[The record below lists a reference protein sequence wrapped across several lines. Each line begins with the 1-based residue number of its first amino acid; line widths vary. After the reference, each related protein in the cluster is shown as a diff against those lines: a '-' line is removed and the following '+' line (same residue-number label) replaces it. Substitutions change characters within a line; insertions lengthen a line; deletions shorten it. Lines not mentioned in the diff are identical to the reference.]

1 MPGRVTIAACVW
13 LAALCV
19 AGIPTPVGA
28 EAFYAKD
35 EALELAFPGTADVQ
49 SRTVIL
55 TDAQAATVKE
65 RSGAD
70 LDSRLFTFYTA
81 RRNGSIVGYAVI
93 DTHTVRTLPETFLAV
108 LTPEGTVEQVILLA
122 FYEPKEYMPPP
133 QWLDQFEGRG
143 LAGSWRVGRDL
154 HGISGASLTARA
166 IPEALRKILALY
178 DVAIRPDHAAPP

>member
-1 MPGRVTIAACVW
+1 MPSRVIAAIV
-13 LAALCV
+13 LATLCA
-19 AGIPTPVGA
+19 AGMPTRVVA

-35 EALELAFPGTADVQ
+35 EALQLAFPGTADVQ

-55 TDAQAATVKE
+55 TDAQAAAVKE

-81 RRNGSIVGYAVI
+81 RRNGNVLGYGVI
-93 DTHTVRTLPETFLAV
+93 DTHTVRTLPETFLTV

-133 QWLDQFEGRG
+133 RWLDQFKGRG
-143 LAGSWRVGRDL
+143 IAGSWRVGRDF

-178 DVAIRPDHAAPP
+178 EVAIRPDRAAAP

>member
-1 MPGRVTIAACVW
+1 MPSRVAIATV
-13 LAALCV
+13 LAALC
-19 AGIPTPVGA
+19 GGWIPTPVAA

-35 EALELAFPGTADVQ
+35 EALQLAFPGTADVQ
-49 SRTVIL
+49 SRTIVL
-55 TDAQAATVKE
+55 TDAQAAAVKN
-65 RSGAD
+65 RGGVD

-81 RRNGSIVGYAVI
+81 RRNGSVVGYAVI

-133 QWLDQFEGRG
+133 RWLEQFKGRG
-143 LAGSWRVGRDL
+143 IAGSWRVGRDL

-166 IPEALRKILALY
+166 IPQALRKILALY
-178 DVAIRPDHAAPP
+178 DIVIRPDHAAPP